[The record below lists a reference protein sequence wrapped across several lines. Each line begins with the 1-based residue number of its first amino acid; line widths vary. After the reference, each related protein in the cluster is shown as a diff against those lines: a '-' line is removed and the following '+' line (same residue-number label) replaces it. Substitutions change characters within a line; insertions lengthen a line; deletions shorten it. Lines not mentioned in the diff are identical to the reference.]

1 MVLFHFFCHTFYSVV
16 SLQSFVFFL
25 VPDFVFSVSCG
36 VPTFGV
42 VFFSE
47 FCFLLLFLP
56 SSEISQVIISQPV
69 LSHYSASESSF

>member
-1 MVLFHFFCHTFYSVV
+1 MIFFFFTFYSVV
-16 SLQSFVFFL
+16 SLQSFVFLL
-25 VPDFVFSVSCG
+25 VSDFCFVCLFSCG

-69 LSHYSASESSF
+69 LSLYSASESSF